1 MSAIKS
7 AKDLLISHDFQSGIS
22 DGKRHPSHEFQ
33 AYAYRLAHDLN
44 DLGNLKIYMR
54 LAKNVERSLMEQAY
68 SFAVD
73 SRFENRGP
81 IFLWKLKQIR
91 AEVKKLRAQN
101 SYDYKYIIKS
111 LSTFKDKYFK
121 AIIEKNDREF
131 KEKKAMFHEMFACI
145 DTALDVSDS
154 VKQQV
159 LFIGIDNQKL
169 LKHFTKGHFRTS
181 GIDVSRNTVKY
192 VKENLN
198 IKAKVISKEFFKNNY
213 KEKTFD
219 LIWIDSFWNNISE
232 DHETEFIKELIRIK
246 KDGACLVVG
255 IKTSKELI
263 QKWEVVKGKTEN
275 IDVFVK
281 YSNLTNVLEKFERFG
296 FKLDGKFESEGKS
309 WLVLE

>member
-54 LAKNVERSLMEQAY
+54 LAKSVERSLMEQAY

-101 SYDYKYIIKS
+101 SFDYKYISKS
-111 LSTFKDKYFK
+111 LAIFKNKYFK
-121 AIIEKNDREF
+121 AILEKNDHEF
-131 KEKKAMFHEMFACI
+131 KEKKTMFHEIFASI
-145 DTALDVSDS
+145 ESSQILSDS
-154 VKQQV
+154 VKHQI
-159 LFIGIDNQKL
+159 LFIGIDSQKL
-169 LKHFTKGHFRTS
+169 LKHFIKNNFRIF
-181 GIDVSRNTVKY
+181 GIDVSKNAVKY
-192 VKENLN
+192 VKTNLN
-198 IKAKVISKEFFKNNY
+198 IKSNLISKEFFKNNY
-213 KEKTFD
+213 KEKAFD
-219 LIWIDSFWNNISE
+219 LIWIDSFWNSISE
-232 DHETEFIKELIRIK
+232 DHETEFIKELLRIRK
-246 KDGACLVVG
+246 EESCLVVG

-281 YSNLTNVLEKFERFG
+281 YSNVTKVLEKFERFG
-296 FKLDGKFESEGKS
+296 FKLVGKFESEGK
-309 WLVLE
+309 VYCVMC